1 MNRHVVAWGITVV
14 GIVAYLGVGV
24 VDPSDA
30 SILLWVPVVALF
42 LSVGAVLWTRVPANP
57 IGPLFLLA
65 GMALVLGSMSGAYGA
80 IGSHQVPAWP
90 AAGLATTVS
99 NLGLIYAIAISLI
112 GIPLIFPDG
121 RLPSRRFRVV
131 VAFLAADLIV
141 LTIGGAAGEETAAL
155 VQPVGLV
162 LTIVAFVGAAT
173 AVTIRLR
180 RGGPTQRQQVKW
192 LAANAAMAAILF
204 PIALLNPDPEQ
215 AAIPALAAA
224 VWVAAI
230 LTLLFLPVVIG
241 VAVLRYRLYEIDR
254 IVSRTVSYA
263 VVTGILAAVFGVVVL
278 VLSSILARFGQSD
291 SIAVAASTLAVFAI
305 FQPVLRRV
313 RHTVDRRF
321 NRARYDAERTASSF
335 ATRLRDE
342 VDIDSVAADLEDTVR
357 AAIRPTDLAL
367 WIRAREPR

>member
-173 AVTIRLR
+173 AVTIRFR
-180 RGGPTQRQQVKW
+180 RGGPTQRQQVK
-192 LAANAAMAAILF
+192 
-204 PIALLNPDPEQ
+204 
-215 AAIPALAAA
+215 
-224 VWVAAI
+224 
-230 LTLLFLPVVIG
+230 
-241 VAVLRYRLYEIDR
+241 
-254 IVSRTVSYA
+254 
-263 VVTGILAAVFGVVVL
+263 
-278 VLSSILARFGQSD
+278 
-291 SIAVAASTLAVFAI
+291 
-305 FQPVLRRV
+305 
-313 RHTVDRRF
+313 
-321 NRARYDAERTASSF
+321 
-335 ATRLRDE
+335 
-342 VDIDSVAADLEDTVR
+342 
-357 AAIRPTDLAL
+357 
-367 WIRAREPR
+367 